1 MWNYRKNKKERD
13 VSYRKNKKERD
24 VELQDSVNRRRGD
37 REAGCPHGGIVPPET
52 YGQPLK

>member
-1 MWNYRKNKKERD
+1 MELQKEQKGRK
-13 VSYRKNKKERD
+13 

-37 REAGCPHGGIVPPET
+37 REARCPHGGIVPPET